1 MMSDFLKAK
10 LAVLPDKPGCYLMK
24 NENGEI
30 IYVGKIE
37 YGSKCVTC
45 GATTQRSARE
55 LRMAAKDVTPGGFES
70 TPVGIVSK
78 MLKDPFKFFTGRKQ
92 EPPKD
97 N

>member
-1 MMSDFLKAK
+1 MADEPQKCGYCRS
-10 LAVLPDKPGCYLMK
+10 DKPR
-24 NENGEI
+24 EI

-55 LRMAAKDVTPGGFES
+55 LRMAAKDVTPGGFET
-70 TPVGIVSK
+70 TPVGIVSR

-92 EPPKD
+92 EPPQD